1 MIIVIRGPCEIWFD
15 TTCFED
21 IQFQES
27 APSLGAE
34 HRVDY
39 SLSFQSR
46 NYPYTVA
53 YRGCDP
59 YHSGNDRKPVLRCS
73 PLLGARM
80 DDCGNPDCVHIV
92 ARLYCCTEHF
102 PYRWVITRWDMAM
115 VFGFSIRRFGL
126 VYGLCRF
133 GVSLFSCVT
142 VWCLPFIVV
151 RLVESWSGVSDCC
164 WVRVWCRVVFP
175 VSWFPLLHVLLHLL
189 TQLLTVELYIMIL
202 EVTLTCILMQG

>member
-1 MIIVIRGPCEIWFD
+1 MIDIVRLMFRPIEIYDWLVIAVLPMRSENPGSCYDSLLMQMTVVIRGPCELWFD

-34 HRVDY
+34 HRVDH

-53 YRGCDP
+53 HRGCYP

-92 ARLYCCTEHF
+92 ARFIDAH
-102 PYRWVITRWDMAM
+102 II
-115 VFGFSIRRFGL
+115 SIL
-126 VYGLCRF
+126 LDCYTLWHDE
-133 GVSLFSCVT
+133 GV
-142 VWCLPFIVV
+142 W
-151 RLVESWSGVSDCC
+151 G
-164 WVRVWCRVVFP
+164 
-175 VSWFPLLHVLLHLL
+175 
-189 TQLLTVELYIMIL
+189 
-202 EVTLTCILMQG
+202 